1 MTLRWVDNDAD
12 LAELIGD
19 MSVASRI
26 AVDTEFHRERTYY
39 PRLALMQF
47 AWEFSG
53 HQHVAL
59 VDPLACDVRALIDLF
74 HSDRLFVFHAA
85 QQDLDVL
92 AHSLGTGPASIF
104 DTQLAAGFVGY
115 ATPSLANLVNAELRR
130 SLPKGDRLTD
140 WLRRPLTE
148 AQKDYAAADVEYLFE
163 LTDRLEK
170 SLRERNRLEWAHEA
184 CRELLQRK
192 VGPSDPTLAWTRMKD
207 LRAMR
212 PRTRGVLAA
221 VAEWR
226 ERRAMASDIPPRQVL
241 PDLALQGIAQREPR
255 SLADLAQA
263 RGVDD
268 RHTRG
273 SIGNEI
279 LAAVARGLESPLE
292 LPAVEG
298 DELDRRLRP
307 AVTLVSAWLSEVARR
322 EEIDPMLVGTRADIV
337 EFLRDEPEARLAH
350 GWRFD
355 LVGRDLGALVAG
367 RTGLAFD
374 GHGGLV
380 MFEAPSSSAL

>member
-1 MTLRWVDNDAD
+1 MTLRWVDSDAD

-47 AWEFSG
+47 AWESSG
-53 HQHVAL
+53 QQHVAL
-59 VDPLACDVRALIDLF
+59 VDPLACDVKALVELF
-74 HSDRLFVFHAA
+74 RSDRLFVFHAA

-170 SLRERNRLEWAHEA
+170 SLRDRNRLEWAHEA

-192 VGPSDPTLAWTRMKD
+192 VGPSDPTLAWMRMKD

-255 SLADLAQA
+255 SLSDLAQA

-273 SIGNEI
+273 TIGHEI
-279 LAAVARGLESPLE
+279 LAAVTRGLESPLE

-337 EFLRDEPEARLAH
+337 EFLRNEPDARLGH

-374 GHGGLV
+374 GQGGLV
-380 MFEAPSSSAL
+380 MFEAPSAETL

>member
-1 MTLRWVDNDAD
+1 MTLRWVDSDAD

-19 MSVASRI
+19 MAVASRI

-47 AWEFSG
+47 AWESSG
-53 HQHVAL
+53 QQHVAL
-59 VDPLACDVRALIDLF
+59 VDPLACDVKALVDLF
-74 HSDRLFVFHAA
+74 RSERLFVFHAA

-92 AHSLGTGPASIF
+92 AHSLGTGPTSIF

-184 CRELLQRK
+184 CRELQQRK

-273 SIGNEI
+273 TIGNEI
-279 LAAVARGLESPLE
+279 LAAVARGLDSPLE
-292 LPAVEG
+292 LPATDG

-337 EFLRDEPEARLAH
+337 EFLRDEPDARLAH

-355 LVGRDLGALVAG
+355 LVGRDLRALVAG

-374 GHGGLV
+374 GQGGLL
-380 MFEAPSSSAL
+380 MFDAPSASGL

>member
-1 MTLRWVDNDAD
+1 VTLRWVASDAD
-12 LAELIGD
+12 LADLIGE
-19 MSVASRI
+19 MSSATRI

-47 AWEFSG
+47 AWESPAG
-53 HQHVAL
+53 QSVAL

-74 HSDRLFVFHAA
+74 RSDRLFVFHAA

-92 AHSLGTGPASIF
+92 AHSLGTGPKTIF

-115 ATPSLANLVNAELRR
+115 STPSLANLVNAELRR

-140 WLRRPLTE
+140 WLRRPLTD
-148 AQKDYAAADVEYLFE
+148 AQRTYAAADVEHLFE

-170 SLRERNRLEWAHEA
+170 SLRSRNRLEWAHEA

-255 SLADLAQA
+255 TLQDLAQA

-268 RHTRG
+268 RHSRG
-273 SIGNEI
+273 TIANEI
-279 LAAVARGLESPLE
+279 LAAVARGLETPLE
-292 LPAVEG
+292 MPPIEG

-322 EEIDPMLVGTRADIV
+322 EEIDPMLIGTRADIV

-350 GWRFD
+350 GWRLD
-355 LVGRDLGALVAG
+355 LVGRDLRGLVAG

-374 GHGGLV
+374 GQGGLV
-380 MFEAPSSSAL
+380 MFEAPSPNRP

>member
-1 MTLRWVDNDAD
+1 VTLRWVDNDAD

-47 AWEFSG
+47 AWESSG

-59 VDPLACDVRALIDLF
+59 VDPLACDVRSLIDLF
-74 HSDRLFVFHAA
+74 QSERLFVFHAA

-92 AHSLGTGPASIF
+92 SHSLGTGPASIF

-184 CRELLQRK
+184 CRELRQRK

-207 LRAMR
+207 VRAMR
-212 PRTRGVLAA
+212 SRTRGVLAA

-292 LPAVEG
+292 FPAVEA

>member
-1 MTLRWVDNDAD
+1 
-12 LAELIGD
+12 
-19 MSVASRI
+19 MSSATRI

-47 AWEFSG
+47 AWESPAG
-53 HQHVAL
+53 QSVAL

-74 HSDRLFVFHAA
+74 RSDRLFVFHAA

-92 AHSLGTGPASIF
+92 AHSLGTGPKTIF

-115 ATPSLANLVNAELRR
+115 STPSLANLVNAELRR

-140 WLRRPLTE
+140 WLRRPLTD
-148 AQKDYAAADVEYLFE
+148 AQRTYAAADVEHLFE

-170 SLRERNRLEWAHEA
+170 SLLARDRLEWAHEA

-255 SLADLAQA
+255 TLQDLAQA

-268 RHTRG
+268 RHSRG
-273 SIGNEI
+273 TIANEI
-279 LAAVARGLESPLE
+279 LAAVARGLETPLE
-292 LPAVEG
+292 MPPIEG

-322 EEIDPMLVGTRADIV
+322 EEIDPMLIGTRADIV

-350 GWRFD
+350 GWRLD
-355 LVGRDLGALVAG
+355 LVGRDLRGLVAG

-374 GHGGLV
+374 GQGGLV
-380 MFEAPSSSAL
+380 MFEAPSPNRP

>member
-1 MTLRWVDNDAD
+1 MTLRWVDNDTD

-47 AWEFSG
+47 AWESSG

-59 VDPLACDVRALIDLF
+59 VDPLACDVRALIDLL

-292 LPAVEG
+292 FPAVEG

-337 EFLRDEPEARLAH
+337 EFLRDEAEARLAH

>member
-1 MTLRWVDNDAD
+1 MTVAEHFVDDDAA
-12 LAELIGD
+12 LAD
-19 MSVASRI
+19 VVAE
-26 AVDTEFHRERTYY
+26 AAKAPLYALDTEFHRERTYF
-39 PRLALMQF
+39 PRLALVQLQ
-47 AWEFSG
+47 WG
-53 HQHVAL
+53 NTNVL
-59 VDPLACDVRALIDLF
+59 VDPLAVDPRGLAPLLRSGSLAVL
-74 HSDRLFVFHAA
+74 HAS
-85 QQDLDVL
+85 QQDLEVMQY
-92 AHSLGTGPASIF
+92 AVGCVPSRMF
-104 DTQLAAGFVGY
+104 DTQLAAGFIGY
-115 ATPSLANLVNAELRR
+115 STPSLANLVNAELRR

-170 SLRERNRLEWAHEA
+170 ALRERNRLEWAHEA

-255 SLADLAQA
+255 SLSDLAQA

-273 SIGNEI
+273 TIGNEI
-279 LAAVARGLESPLE
+279 LAAVARGLDAPLE

-337 EFLRDEPEARLAH
+337 EFLRDEPDARLAH

-374 GHGGLV
+374 GQGGLV
-380 MFEAPSSSAL
+380 MFEAPSAEAL